1 MSQSGNRPPQQS
13 GTPPQSHNSP
23 RGNQNGGGDKYAR
36 QTEKYIE
43 KYPWLDSMINPN
55 EKIIALQHPHIII
68 YMIQILTGF
77 ALVVGGFYVTFV
89 GIPQIQQ
96 YVNIDLSWY
105 PLLISL
111 LGVGLILFELYK
123 RSRTFYVLTDD
134 KFLERHRILAQRKNP
149 IKWNRA
155 ANVNTY
161 QSKSDVLMSKLL
173 PKTRL
178 GHIRVSTAE
187 DARPQ
192 LVYPGVKNMRKIE
205 SIIEFYTSEAA
216 QNDHTTGVY
225 GQQNGGGRGGGQ
237 YPDDSGGGEPQQRQP
252 PQNQPPQNQQQQ
264 PPQGQQPQGQQQNF
278 NRPQQSNQDFNPR
291 NGGSNG
297 GNGNGNGGGGGE
309 QYPDRSPQQNQQ
321 RQQQEQQDQ
330 HEYSGVDTGEFDD
343 DEIES
348 GDSRSMFDD
357 VDDGGVTDP
366 PDRYTDDDD
375 EDYDDNPAEPW

>member
-1 MSQSGNRPPQQS
+1 MSQSGHRPPDQS
-13 GTPPQSHNSP
+13 GRPQQAHDSP
-23 RGNQNGGGDKYAR
+23 RGNQHGGKDKYTR

-77 ALVVGGFYVTFV
+77 ALIAGGVYITLVGV
-89 GIPQIQQ
+89 PQIQQ
-96 YVNIDLSWY
+96 YVSIDLSWY

-111 LGVGLILFELYK
+111 LGVFLILFELYK

-161 QSKSDVLMSKLL
+161 QSKSDVVMSKLL
-173 PKTRL
+173 PNTRL

-205 SIIEFYTSEAA
+205 SIIEYYTSEAA
-216 QNDHTTGVY
+216 QNGHATGVY
-225 GQQNGGGRGGGQ
+225 GQQNGGAGGGQ
-237 YPDDSGGGEPQQRQP
+237 YPDNSGGGEPRERQPQQNQQRQ
-252 PQNQPPQNQQQQ
+252 N
-264 PPQGQQPQGQQQNF
+264 QQPQGQQQGQQQIS
-278 NRPQQSNQDFNPR
+278 NRPKQSGEEFNPR
-291 NGGSNG
+291 NGGGGG
-297 GNGNGNGGGGGE
+297 GNGNGNGNAGGSGGR
-309 QYPDRSPQQNQQ
+309 YPDRAPKQNQQ
-321 RQQQEQQDQ
+321 GSQRQRQDDHQ
-330 HEYSGVDTGEFDD
+330 YSGVETNEFEPAGDD

-348 GDSRSMFDD
+348 GSSRSVFDD

-366 PDRYTDDDD
+366 PDRYTEDDD
-375 EDYDDNPAEPW
+375 EDYDDPVEPW